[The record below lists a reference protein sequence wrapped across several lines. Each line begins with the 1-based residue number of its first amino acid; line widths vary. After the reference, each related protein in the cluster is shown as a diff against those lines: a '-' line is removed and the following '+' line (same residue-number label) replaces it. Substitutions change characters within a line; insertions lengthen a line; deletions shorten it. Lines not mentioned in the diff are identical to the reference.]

1 VNVKKYFRLNQ
12 FRKNI
17 LSGSIVHGLNILVV
31 LIGYPLYIHYLGFEL
46 FSVWVLLSV
55 VIAFAKMG
63 EFGMSKAIISF
74 VAKAKAQGNYY
85 EIRKIVSNS
94 LYIIII
100 PSIIIQI
107 LLWLLRNEIIH
118 FLNIPIK
125 HQEEAMLVIPYIGIA
140 IITFLIYDIFSGIIS
155 GLGRLDISNILLLTL
170 NIIKVAI
177 SVLFLYLG
185 YSLFGMVYS
194 ILISN
199 TLLIIVAITLITLK
213 FNIPVVRITKPSR
226 YNIYQLVNFG
236 KSILGMQVINMFSFP
251 FIKIILSKSIGL
263 EAVGIFELASKAG
276 YAIRTLFEKG
286 LFAVMPEISY
296 LFNKHEKKELTRNII
311 YNKVKRLSKHLI
323 YLAIPFFVLLSITAP
338 IWLKIWLGDNY
349 NKTVLFG
356 YWLLQPGITVGLL
369 ALPSFYALMAT
380 NNERNCFYES
390 LLRMVFVLI
399 FFSIFIIY
407 NIGTIYAFLF
417 LSISVVLSNL
427 YILNIFR
434 HKYKVY

>member
-63 EFGMSKAIISF
+63 ELGISKAIISF
-74 VAKAKAQGNYY
+74 VAKAKAQGDFY
-85 EIRKIVSNS
+85 EIRKIASNS
-94 LYIIII
+94 IYIIII
-100 PSIIIQI
+100 PSIIIPI

-118 FLNIPIK
+118 LLNIPIK

-140 IITFLIYDIFSGIIS
+140 IISFLIYDIFSGIIS
-155 GLGRLDISNILLLTL
+155 GLGRLDISNLFLLIL
-170 NIIKVAI
+170 NIIKI
-177 SVLFLYLG
+177 SFSVLFLYLG
-185 YSLFGMVYS
+185 YSLFGMIYS

-199 TLLIIVAITLITLK
+199 ILLISIAIILITLK
-213 FNIPVVRITKPSR
+213 FNIPIIKITTPSR
-226 YNIYQLVNFG
+226 NNIYKLINFG
-236 KSILGMQVINMFSFP
+236 SSILGMQIVNMFSLP
-251 FIKIILSKSIGL
+251 LIKVILSKSIGV

-276 YAIRTLFEKG
+276 YAIRTLFQKG
-286 LFAVMPEISY
+286 LFAIMPEISY
-296 LFNKHEKKELTRNII
+296 LFNKNEKRELNRKIV
-311 YNKVKRLSKHLI
+311 YNKVKRLSKALT

-338 IWLKIWLGDNY
+338 IWLKLWLGDSYDKNI
-349 NKTVLFG
+349 LFG
-356 YWLLQPGITVGLL
+356 YWLLQPGIIIGLL

-380 NNERNCFYES
+380 KNERNCFYES
-390 LLRMVFVLI
+390 VLRMVFVLI
-399 FFSIFIIY
+399 FFSIFIILKM
-407 NIGTIYAFLF
+407 GTVYAFLF

-427 YILNIFR
+427 YILNVFR